1 MKKII
6 LISTFCDTE
15 EKQNI
20 LSENIDIL
28 KNQGLDVMCLSPNFI
43 QLPHNI
49 VEKSDFVFYTKENPL
64 LSWPERAFTFWKT
77 INTNKGIVR
86 LTHFLVDYG
95 WAALYQ
101 VKKLSEIALT
111 YDYDIFYHIIYDTVI
126 DEVLIEEINKNEVN
140 ILHPRIDPTNP
151 NFSWDTTLHFMVFD
165 RVLMEKI
172 VQEITLKEYSRTNGV
187 AEGEVTKWKNKF
199 NIMVKNHYVKDKIR
213 IHNEKDFFNYGNNSE
228 FKMFFNKHFS
238 DVEIWKGEPPKG
250 GILNSL
256 FKIVFYDINS
266 DVDINIKVNNIIKSE
281 KLIKGENKMVVTD
294 LLCKDITSL
303 TININNEETD
313 YTQSYFN
320 LNRSYISNE

>member
-140 ILHPRIDPTNP
+140 KIFLCEKP
-151 NFSWDTTLHFMVFD
+151 NGNIQNESLQFMVFD
-165 RVLMEKI
+165 RETMEKI
-172 VQEITLKEYSRTNGV
+172 VKEITIENYKSTNGV
-187 AEGEVTKWKNKF
+187 AEDQVTKWKEKF
-199 NIMVKNHYVKDKIR
+199 NLLSSETPVKEIIYFYKD
-213 IHNEKDFFNYGNNSE
+213 KDFFNYGNNSE